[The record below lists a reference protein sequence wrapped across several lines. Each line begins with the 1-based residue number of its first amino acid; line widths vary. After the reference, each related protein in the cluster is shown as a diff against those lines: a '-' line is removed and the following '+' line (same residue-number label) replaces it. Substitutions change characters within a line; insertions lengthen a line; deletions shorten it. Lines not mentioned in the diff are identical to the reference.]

1 MRELPVGL
9 PSELVPLSW
18 LIGVWEGT
26 GVLEYTIGD
35 KSVSHT
41 FGHRL
46 SFSHDGLPH
55 LNYSSYTWL
64 EPDES
69 IGPDRVDRASPSA
82 ENETTDA
89 TFGDADVTTSAVTG
103 RDGDSGTDSDGRIP
117 LVTETGYWRLSR
129 PQGDGDPGPG
139 MLPARGDRPFTS
151 AAAVETLRNRD
162 GGFDIEVSLV
172 HPGGVVELYLGQ
184 IKGPR
189 VDLAT
194 DAVLRTA
201 GAKPYAAAT
210 RLYGLVDNHLL
221 WAWDIAALGQDLR
234 THASGRLARVE

>member
-1 MRELPVGL
+1 M
-9 PSELVPLSW
+9 
-18 LIGVWEGT
+18 
-26 GVLEYTIGD
+26 
-35 KSVSHT
+35 
-41 FGHRL
+41 
-46 SFSHDGLPH
+46 
-55 LNYSSYTWL
+55 
-64 EPDES
+64 
-69 IGPDRVDRASPSA
+69 
-82 ENETTDA
+82 
-89 TFGDADVTTSAVTG
+89 
-103 RDGDSGTDSDGRIP
+103 DSDGKTP

-139 MLPARGDRPFTS
+139 MLPPRGERPFTS

-184 IKGPR
+184 VTGPR
-189 VDLAT
+189 IDLAT
-194 DAVLRTA
+194 DAVLRTM
-201 GAKPYAAAT
+201 GAKPYVAAT